1 MVELPMRKLAVFAL
15 TPCSSTAFAAR
26 APLPDELMQA
36 RTVDI
41 QNYSGQA
48 GWADGC
54 YGELQEWARFKVVS
68 NPKDADL
75 VFRLSYGVRRGRAA
89 LDVIQASTGKMLW
102 SDTSALE
109 HWVGGERA
117 ERVYRRAGTC
127 RRNTCQ
133 MIPKNPALRTEAS
146 KQLKPPNTTP
156 PVLDSLC
163 AFLHFAKMYKPNL
176 AVELVEIQGL
186 VGRFLHDCVSGR
198 ADFCALR

>member
-15 TPCSSTAFAAR
+15 TLCSPTAFAAR

-68 NPKDADL
+68 NPKAADL

-102 SDTSALE
+102 SDTSA
-109 HWVGGERA
+109 WSIGSVVKG
-117 ERVYRRAGTC
+117 
-127 RRNTCQ
+127 
-133 MIPKNPALRTEAS
+133 
-146 KQLKPPNTTP
+146 
-156 PVLDSLC
+156 
-163 AFLHFAKMYKPNL
+163 
-176 AVELVEIQGL
+176 
-186 VGRFLHDCVSGR
+186 
-198 ADFCALR
+198 